1 MLEFTCA
8 DIWSWA
14 FVERFFIIVLISM
27 LVIGLLRFCM
37 SPGSVLEGYTF
48 LRIHPFLLSCP
59 FYWHIVAD
67 SSLYDPLYFC
77 VVCCD
82 FSVFISIFVDLIL
95 LFFIFLMSVANGF
108 TILFIFSK
116 NQLLLFFCFFVFCCS
131 LLSFSIIS
139 ALIF

>member
-48 LRIHPFLLSCP
+48 LRIHPVLLSCP

-95 LFFIFLMSVANGF
+95 LFLFFWWVCLMV
-108 TILFIFSK
+108 
-116 NQLLLFFCFFVFCCS
+116 LLFYLSSQRTSFYCFFVFFCF
-131 LLSFSIIS
+131 LL
-139 ALIF
+139 